1 MSDRRHRRVR
11 EHTPSTPAPRYYLES
26 SALVAGL
33 LEEDGAVLRAAQ
45 PDTTVLSALTLAEA
59 RRALQRALQ
68 AGRITSEGLAVAES
82 TIAHLERECTI
93 LAVDDA
99 ILARV
104 GRRFPVEPV
113 RTLDAIH
120 LASAE
125 RLDDPQAPITILTRD
140 ARVRENAV
148 LLGMRVGLT
157 VNGER

>member
-1 MSDRRHRRVR
+1 VSGRRSLRVR
-11 EHTPSTPAPRYYLES
+11 EHATPTLTPRFYLES

-33 LEEDGAVLRAAQ
+33 LEDDAAVVRVAQ
-45 PDTTVLSALTLAEA
+45 PRTTAVSALTLAEA
-59 RRALQRALQ
+59 RRALQCALH
-68 AGRITSEGLAVAES
+68 AGRITSDGLTNAEA
-82 TIAHLERECTI
+82 TITHLERSCLI
-93 LAVDDA
+93 VPVDDA

-148 LLGMRVGLT
+148 LLGMRVG
-157 VNGER
+157 